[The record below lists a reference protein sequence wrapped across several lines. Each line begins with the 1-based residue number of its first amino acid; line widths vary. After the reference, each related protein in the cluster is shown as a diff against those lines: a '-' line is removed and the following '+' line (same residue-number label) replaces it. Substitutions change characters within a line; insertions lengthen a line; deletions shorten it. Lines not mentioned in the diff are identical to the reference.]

1 MSGMPTN
8 DSSMLEHEVKL
19 AVNTI
24 KLENIIYK
32 NVSSSSYEIGIF
44 ISLDP

>member
-1 MSGMPTN
+1 MSGISTN
-8 DSSMLEHEVKL
+8 DFSMLEHLVKF

-44 ISLDP
+44 NSLDP